1 MTKEGLKNFRR
12 QEARLKMDATQ
23 FQGWMPIRLHWQA
36 AQPVLDWCF
45 VGDERFTEP
54 FFDQTVQRLLRHP
67 FNQLFRQQT
76 PLETLAKL
84 HERAPGLAPTGFI
97 FHMSRCGSTLISQ
110 MLAALP
116 QNIVIS
122 EAAPVDAVLR
132 AHLHA
137 PCVTDD
143 ERVRWLQWIV
153 SALGRRRAEQAAHYF
168 IKFDAWH
175 TIDLPLIARAFP
187 GVPWVFVGREP
198 TEVIV
203 SHLKRRGAHTLPW
216 VVEPQLFGLD
226 METAVRV
233 SPVEYCARVLAAIC
247 RAALAHYHSAGA
259 GLILDYRQ
267 LPGAI
272 ESHLLDFF
280 RVSYTEE
287 ERRAMRDTARFDAKN
302 PALPFADDGAA
313 KRRAVTAD
321 IQQAAAHWL
330 DQLYAQL
337 ADLAQKIKRS
347 RATDIPPAML

>member
-1 MTKEGLKNFRR
+1 
-12 QEARLKMDATQ
+12 MDATRLE
-23 FQGWMPIRLHWQA
+23 GWTPVRLRWPD
-36 AQPVLDWCF
+36 AQPVLDWCY

-76 PLETLAKL
+76 PLAALADL
-84 HERAPGLAPTGFI
+84 HARAPGLAPTGFI

-122 EAAPVDAVLR
+122 EAGPIDAILR

-137 PCVTDD
+137 PGATDD
-143 ERVRWLQWIV
+143 ERVRWLQCII

-175 TIDLPLIARAFP
+175 TIDLPLITRAFP
-187 GVPWVFVGREP
+187 NVPWVFVGREP
-198 TEVIV
+198 AEVIV
-203 SHLKRRGAHTLPW
+203 SHLKRRGAHMLPW

-226 METAVRV
+226 METAVEL
-233 SPVEYCARVLAAIC
+233 PPAEYCARVLAAIC
-247 RAALAHYHSAGA
+247 RAALAHYHRAGA

-280 RVSYTEE
+280 RVSYTEA
-287 ERRAMRDTARFDAKN
+287 ERQLMRRTAQFDAKN
-302 PALPFADDGAA
+302 PALNF
-313 KRRAVTAD
+313 TAD
-321 IQQAAAHWL
+321 TDAKQRAATAEVQQAAARWL
-330 DQLYAQL
+330 DQLYLQL
-337 ADLAQKIKRS
+337 ADLARIEVKRS
-347 RATDIPPAML
+347 GATNISLAML

>member
-1 MTKEGLKNFRR
+1 
-12 QEARLKMDATQ
+12 MDATRLE
-23 FQGWMPIRLHWQA
+23 GWTPVRLRWQA
-36 AQPVLDWCF
+36 ARPVLDWCY
-45 VGDERFTEP
+45 VGAERFTEP

-67 FNQLFRQQT
+67 FNQLFRHQT
-76 PLETLAKL
+76 PLAALAEL

-97 FHMSRCGSTLISQ
+97 FHMSRCGSTLIAQ

-116 QNIVIS
+116 QNVVIS
-122 EAAPVDAVLR
+122 EAGPVDAVLR
-132 AHLHA
+132 AHLHV
-137 PCVTDD
+137 PGVTAD
-143 ERVRWLQWIV
+143 ERMRWLQWIV
-153 SALGRRRAEQAAHYF
+153 SALGRRRDEQAAHYF

-187 GVPWVFVGREP
+187 GVPWVFVARAP

-226 METAVRV
+226 KETAVET
-233 SPVEYCARVLAAIC
+233 PPAEYCARVLAAIC

-280 RVSYTEE
+280 RVSYTEA
-287 ERRAMRDTARFDAKN
+287 ERQLMRRTAQFDAKN
-302 PALPFADDGAA
+302 PALNFTADTDA
-313 KRRAVTAD
+313 KRRAATAEV
-321 IQQAAAHWL
+321 QQAAARWL
-330 DQLYAQL
+330 DQLYLQL
-337 ADLAQKIKRS
+337 ADLAR
-347 RATDIPPAML
+347 PA